1 MSPVRN
7 MASSRDTNSCPPS
20 PADVLTVD
28 DQETFREILR
38 RLVELASGLSLVG
51 EVDSG
56 ERAVDVAKELEPDMV
71 VMDIVMPGIGGIAAA
86 RQIKAE
92 RPATVVVLVST
103 THPDD
108 LPIEA
113 SGSRADEIVWKAE
126 LRHGVLETIWHTHQ
140 ARSGL

>member
-1 MSPVRN
+1 
-7 MASSRDTNSCPPS
+7 MASSRDTNSRRPS
-20 PADVLTVD
+20 LADVLTVD

-38 RLVELASGLSLVG
+38 HLVELASGLSLVG
-51 EVDSG
+51 EADSG
-56 ERAVDVAKELEPDMV
+56 ERAVDVAKKLEPDMV
-71 VMDIVMPGIGGIAAA
+71 VMDVVMPGIGGIAAA

-92 RPATVVVLVST
+92 RPATVIVLVST

-113 SGSRADEIVWKAE
+113 SGSGADEIVWKAE
-126 LRHGVLETIWHTHQ
+126 LRHGVLESIWRTHE